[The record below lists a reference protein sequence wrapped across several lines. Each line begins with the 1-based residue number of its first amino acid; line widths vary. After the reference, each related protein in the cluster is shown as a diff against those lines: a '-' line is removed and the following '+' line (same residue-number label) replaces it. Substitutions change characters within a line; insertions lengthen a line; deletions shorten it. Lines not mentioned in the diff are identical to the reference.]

1 MIGLYK
7 KRKKAYEEFSKIIN
21 DASNVLLICY
31 SYSNISTNQFE
42 LSPIVTSISIRSL
55 DKNDENKYFSLI
67 KEAEKA
73 NIELDDIE
81 DNYEELEYF
90 LLEEFNAFLKKHR
103 DYVWIHWD
111 MNQIDYGFEAIKHRF
126 NITAKEFDI
135 ELENIVSN
143 NKFDLNYLL
152 ENMYGTEYTKSNDKM
167 KSLMTENDYIDVKS
181 YMTNKK
187 ESEEFN
193 EKHFSQVK
201 NSINSK
207 MNFMFSI
214 VEKLEN
220 NTLKIPNKNNYS
232 IFIEFISHPV
242 FHLVG
247 WIATIIGTLITVKSF

>member
-7 KRKKAYEEFSKIIN
+7 KRKKAYEEFSKIIS

-31 SYSNISTNQFE
+31 SYSNVNTNQSE

-55 DKNDENKYFSLI
+55 DKNYENKYFSLI

-73 NIELDDIE
+73 NIDLDDIE

-90 LLEEFNAFLKKHR
+90 LLEEFNTFVKKHR

-126 NITAKEFDI
+126 DITAKELDK
-135 ELENIVSN
+135 ELENIAAN

-152 ENMYGTEYTKSNDKM
+152 ENMYGVEYTKCSDKM
-167 KSLMTENDYIDVKS
+167 KSLMEENNYIDLNS
-181 YMTNKK
+181 YMSNKK

-207 MNFMFSI
+207 INFMFSVI
-214 VEKLEN
+214 EKLEN

-232 IFIEFISHPV
+232 IFIEFISHPL
-242 FHLVG
+242 FHFVG
-247 WIATIIGTLITVKSF
+247 WVATIVGTLIAIKSF